1 MGPSK
6 WPSGEQPG
14 VRLPKGSRG
23 PGHLVR
29 EPLGRAELRVRFLH
43 QAMGHT
49 GRNQALCD
57 GMGGAPRQRSL
68 LPADRWELH
77 DRQWLLALWGGPPLG
92 QEAVKEPPDVLPLLP
107 QQQSRVLP
115 PVYYLPPLCCLSQ
128 CTLHTGLHI
137 VQALGLAR

>member
-49 GRNQALCD
+49 GRHQALCD

-68 LPADRWELH
+68 LPADRRELH